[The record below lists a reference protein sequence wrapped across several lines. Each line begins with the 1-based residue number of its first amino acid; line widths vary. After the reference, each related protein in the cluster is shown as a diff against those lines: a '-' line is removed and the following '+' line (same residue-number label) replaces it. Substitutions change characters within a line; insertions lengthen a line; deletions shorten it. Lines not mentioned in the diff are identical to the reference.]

1 MIFMPPRHGKSMLA
15 SQYFPAWYAGVY
27 PDRRVMLASYEAD
40 FAASWGRKARDVLE
54 EFGEGVF
61 GVQVRADS
69 SAASRWDL
77 AGHAGGMQTAGCGG
91 PLTGKGA
98 HLLVLDDVVKN
109 AEEAMSQTLRDRAW
123 DWFVSTALTRLEPGG
138 SVLVIMTR
146 WHPDDLAGRLLKRQE
161 EVGEPWDVIS
171 FPALALENDPLGRKP
186 GEALWPDRYPIEALN
201 EIKATQGSM
210 WFQAMYQQSPTLPE
224 GNLFRRSWFKRFAAD
239 GDQYALDGGRVF
251 SRRACYRFLT
261 VDPAASEKQTADYT
275 AIGVFAVTPEND
287 LLALDMVRER
297 LGVEGIVPRLR
308 RLSELYH
315 PDFVVMEANGFQVAL
330 AKEAKR
336 TQGLPAIREVTPEG
350 KGKLVRA
357 TPAIIRAESG
367 QIFLPRQAAWVE
379 CFLDEMTTFTGMD
392 DRHDDQV
399 DVLAYA
405 ARQISKPANIY
416 PTAVGGVEVRG
427 ALAATPPATPD
438 AKPPYLCPTTGPVP
452 RPISGPGALADSRDS
467 HGRWWLRRRGPSAAA
482 RRGLN
487 GLGRGRGM

>member
-1 MIFMPPRHGKSMLA
+1 
-15 SQYFPAWYAGVY
+15 
-27 PDRRVMLASYEAD
+27 MLASYEAD

-54 EFGEGVF
+54 EVGAEVF
-61 GVQVRADS
+61 GVKVRADS

-77 AGHAGGMQTAGCGG
+77 SNHVGGMQTAGCGG
-91 PLTGKGA
+91 PITGKGA
-98 HLLVLDDVVKN
+98 HLLVLDDVIKN
-109 AEEAMSQTLRDRAW
+109 AEESMSQGQRDKTW

-138 SVLVIMTR
+138 SVLLIMTR

-171 FPALALENDPLGRKP
+171 FPALALDNDPLGRRP
-186 GEALWPDRYPIEALN
+186 GEALWPERYPAEALA
-201 EIKATQGSM
+201 EIKATQGSL
-210 WFQAMYQQSPTLPE
+210 WFTAMYQQSPILPE
-224 GNLFRRSWFKRFAAD
+224 GNLFRRGWFRQFVAD
-239 GDQYALDGGRVF
+239 GDQFLLDGGRVF
-251 SRRACYRFLT
+251 ARRACYRFLA

-287 LLALDMVRER
+287 LLILDMVRER

-308 RLSELYH
+308 RLAAQYA

-336 TQGLPAIREVTPEG
+336 TPGLPAIREVTPEG

-367 QIFLPRQAAWVE
+367 QIFLPSKAPWAE
-379 CFLDEMTTFTGMD
+379 CFLEELTTFTGMD
-392 DRHDDQV
+392 DKHDDQV
-399 DVLAYA
+399 DVLSYA
-405 ARQISKPANIY
+405 ARQISKSANIY

-427 ALAATPPATPD
+427 ALAAVPPDTPHAVT
-438 AKPPYLCPTTGPVP
+438 PPYLAPTTGPVP
-452 RPISGPGALADSRDS
+452 RPISGPGALDGLRGD
-467 HGRWWLRRRGPSAAA
+467 RPQWWIRLRRGPSASAAA

-487 GLGRGRGM
+487 GLGRSPGGYR